1 MLGHDQPY
9 TIQSGTVVVGKLT
22 LPNRRT
28 SSTEFN
34 RTAVMMGLLLKK
46 YGSLL
51 DIESSQDNSRFC
63 PFTGGGDIHLQRKN
77 AIDSSSNELHE
88 IAIEKEHTNFLVG
101 DADDIADFVFGIE
114 ASDRLSQH
122 IDSTFQLDSDSES
135 YLSDSEGNYSDSDS
149 EEAMTDD

>member
-1 MLGHDQPY
+1 MFAHDQPY

-34 RTAVMMGLLLKK
+34 RIAVMMGSLLKK

-77 AIDSSSNELHE
+77 AIDSSSDELHE
-88 IAIEKEHTNFLVG
+88 IAIE
-101 DADDIADFVFGIE
+101 
-114 ASDRLSQH
+114 
-122 IDSTFQLDSDSES
+122 
-135 YLSDSEGNYSDSDS
+135 EGW
-149 EEAMTDD
+149 

>member
-1 MLGHDQPY
+1 
-9 TIQSGTVVVGKLT
+9 
-22 LPNRRT
+22 
-28 SSTEFN
+28 
-34 RTAVMMGLLLKK
+34 MMGLLLKK

-101 DADDIADFVFGIE
+101 DVDDIADFVFGIE

-122 IDSTFQLDSDSES
+122 TDSTFQLDSDSES

-149 EEAMTDD
+149 EEAMTDDW